1 MKRIIALIIFN
12 SSYLILNCF
21 AQQPG
26 WDTLSVGVW
35 GNLNSVHFIDQ
46 YDLYICGEE
55 LLNFTST
62 DSGMTWQVN
71 QYTSPV
77 TLNDIFVIDQ
87 NIIVAVGNSGTILR
101 TTDGGNNWATVTS
114 GVTDDLLS
122 VSFVDSFGICG
133 ALSQTILYSSN
144 SGASWNIAQSG
155 FFGGGFWGA
164 KMLSGDIGFVAGE
177 NSIFQPLLGM
187 TTDAGVNWDFHAFY
201 LNGSEGKATGV
212 DFTDMFTGYV
222 CAGTFDLYGAIAK
235 TTDSG
240 INWVTTLFPDPLF
253 DIDFPISNTGLVG
266 YAVGDAGVIL
276 KTFNAG
282 DNWLQQQSGTNLK
295 LNKVHFIDLDYG
307 IAVGE
312 NGIILRTTTGGEP
325 VTSVNKENESV
336 ESFQL
341 FQNYPNPFN
350 PSTKVKFTIPASPKS
365 SPKERTLVRLI
376 VYDILGKQLIVLV
389 NEEKEPGIYEVNFDG
404 SSLSSGVYFYIL
416 TAGINIEIKKM
427 VLLR

>member
-1 MKRIIALIIFN
+1 
-12 SSYLILNCF
+12 
-21 AQQPG
+21 
-26 WDTLSVGVW
+26 
-35 GNLNSVHFIDQ
+35 
-46 YDLYICGEE
+46 
-55 LLNFTST
+55 
-62 DSGMTWQVN
+62 MTWQVTSS
-71 QYTSPV
+71 QSPV
-77 TLNDIFVIDQ
+77 ILNDIFVIDS
-87 NIIVAVGNSGTILR
+87 NTIVAVGDAGTILR
-101 TTDGGNNWATVTS
+101 TTDAGNSWTTVNS

-164 KMLSGDIGFVAGE
+164 KMLSGEIGFVAGE

-187 TTDAGVNWDFHAFY
+187 TTDSGLNWDFHAFY

-240 INWVTTLFPDPLF
+240 INWITTLFPDPLF
-253 DIDFPISNTGLVG
+253 DINFPISNTGLVG

-276 KTFNAG
+276 KTINAG
-282 DNWLQQQSGTNLK
+282 DSWQQQQGGTILK

-325 VTSVNKENESV
+325 VTNV
-336 ESFQL
+336 EKLSSQISEFSL
-341 FQNYPNPFN
+341 EQNYPNPFN
-350 PSTKVKFTIPASPKS
+350 PSTKIKYTIPASPKS
-365 SPKERTLVRLI
+365 SPKERTLVHLI
-376 VYDILGKQLIVLV
+376 VYDILGKQVAELV
-389 NEEKEPGIYEVNFDG
+389 NEEKQPGVYEVNFDG
-404 SSLSSGVYFYIL
+404 TNLSSGVYLYRL
-416 TAGINIEIKKM
+416 TAGTFSDIKKL
-427 VLLR
+427 VLLK

>member
-1 MKRIIALIIFN
+1 MKNIIAFIIFI
-12 SSYLILNCF
+12 SSLLILNCL

-35 GNLNSVHFIDQ
+35 GNFNSVHFVDP
-46 YDLYICGEE
+46 YNLYLCGDE
-55 LLNFTST
+55 LLKFSST
-62 DSGMTWQVN
+62 DSGMMWQVN
-71 QYTSPV
+71 QYNAPV

-87 NIIVAVGNSGTILR
+87 NTIVTVGNTGTILR
-101 TTDGGNNWATVTS
+101 TTDGGNSWTTVTS

-122 VSFVDSFGICG
+122 VSFIDSFGICG

-155 FFGGGFWGA
+155 FLGGGFWGA
-164 KMLSGDIGFVAGE
+164 KMLSGEIGFVAGE

-187 TTDAGVNWDFHAFY
+187 TTDSGVNWDFHTFY

-222 CAGTFDLYGAIAK
+222 CAGTFDLSGAIAK

-240 INWVTTLFPDPLF
+240 INWVTTLFPDALS

-276 KTFNAG
+276 KTINAG
-282 DNWLQQQSGTNLK
+282 DSWQQQQSGTILK
-295 LNKVHFIDLDYG
+295 LNKVHFLDLDYG

-312 NGIILRTTTGGEP
+312 NGTILLTTTGGEP
-325 VTSVNKENESV
+325 VTSVDKKNETV

-350 PSTKVKFTIPASPKS
+350 PSTKIKFTIPFVETEYIPSLHT
-365 SPKERTLVRLI
+365 TLK
-376 VYDILGKQLIVLV
+376 VYDVLGNEITTLV
-389 NEEKEPGIYEVNFDG
+389 NEEKSAGSYEVEFNAAGLPSGIYFYQLKVG
-404 SSLSSGVYFYIL
+404 SFIQS
-416 TAGINIEIKKM
+416 KKM
-427 VLLR
+427 VLLK